1 MLSHVVQTNALEL
14 SIPGVAVGVWADG
27 EESYACHGVT
37 SLDNPLPVDPD
48 TLFEL
53 GSATKPFTAT
63 ALMRLVA
70 RGQVELDA
78 PVRRYI
84 PELRLKDERAA
95 AKITVL
101 NLLNHTAGLDWALL
115 ADTGDGDDALAAYV
129 ARLDELKLIA
139 APGIRASYSQS
150 GYNLAGRIIEKVT
163 SLTYE
168 NAVASLLLLPLGLAH
183 SFFLDSAIM
192 TRRFAVGHNPDANGR
207 LAVARDWK
215 RWRSNNP
222 GGGLV
227 SSASDQLR
235 WARFHL
241 GDGRAE
247 SGEQVLPV
255 KMLQQMKEPTVELR
269 GSTLGDAFGI
279 CWFLRDIDGVR
290 TVGHGG
296 SAHGQF
302 AELLIVPERNFA
314 VVSLA
319 NAGPNGI
326 PFNQAVV
333 RWALQHYLGVV
344 DRDPALVCALIRLLL
359 DRPWEVSR
367 TLTVITI
374 HRMVYGV
381 RFTPYSREENINES
395 NRPGPLRLRGFA
407 RAGRGGYP
415 SDQGRRGSGPRPRGV
430 GACRGLDADDRRAQ
444 VHAARDRA
452 AKAEEPCSWHGCRR
466 NGRGGRQ
473 GRDQAATWR

>member
-1 MLSHVVQTNALEL
+1 
-14 SIPGVAVGVWADG
+14 VWADG
-27 EESYACHGVT
+27 EEYYACHGVT
-37 SLDNPLPVDPD
+37 SLDNPLSVNSD
-48 TLFEL
+48 TLYEL
-53 GSATKPFTAT
+53 GSATKPLTAT
-63 ALMRLVA
+63 ALMCLVA
-70 RGQVELDA
+70 QRRVELQA

-84 PELRLKDERAA
+84 PELRLKDEQVAA
-95 AKITVL
+95 AITVL

-115 ADTGDGDDALAAYV
+115 VDTGDGDDALAAYV

-139 APGIRASYSQS
+139 PPGTRASYSQS

-163 SLTYE
+163 GLSYE
-168 NAVASLLLLPLGLAH
+168 NAIETLLLKPLGMAN
-183 SFFLDSAIM
+183 SFYSDSAIM
-192 TRRFAVGHNPDANGR
+192 TRRFAVGHNADENGK

-227 SSASDQLR
+227 SSTTDQLR

-247 SGEQVLPV
+247 SGEQLLPAE
-255 KMLQQMKEPTVELR
+255 LLHLMKEPTVELR

-279 CWFLRDIDGVR
+279 CWFLRDVDGVR

-302 AELLIVPERNFA
+302 AELLTVPERNFA

-333 RWALQHYLGVV
+333 RWALEHCLDVE
-344 DRDPALVCALIRLLL
+344 DRDPEPLPYDRARAQESAGTYENDAMRFVIVAGETGMTLEVGLKPEIRASFASDAPPDYPPAAIGLLPGDRDEYILI
-359 DRPWEVSR
+359 EGG
-367 TLTVITI
+367 
-374 HRMVYGV
+374 MKGQ
-381 RFTPYSREENINES
+381 
-395 NRPGPLRLRGFA
+395 RGFFTRDENGA
-407 RAGRGGYP
+407 VVGVDLAGRI
-415 SDQGRRGSGPRPRGV
+415 
-430 GACRGLDADDRRAQ
+430 
-444 VHAARDRA
+444 
-452 AKAEEPCSWHGCRR
+452 
-466 NGRGGRQ
+466 
-473 GRDQAATWR
+473 ATRV

>member
-1 MLSHVVQTNALEL
+1 MLSHFVQANALEL

-84 PELRLKDERAA
+84 PELRLEDERAA

-168 NAVASLLLLPLGLAH
+168 NAVASLLLQPLGLAH

-227 SSASDQLR
+227 SSARDQLR

-344 DRDPALVCALIRLLL
+344 DRDPEPLPYDPARAQEFAGTYENDAMRFVILAGETGMALEVGLKPEIRAGLASDAPPDYPPAAIGLLPGNGDDYILI
-359 DRPWEVSR
+359 EGG
-367 TLTVITI
+367 
-374 HRMVYGV
+374 MKGQ
-381 RFTPYSREENINES
+381 
-395 NRPGPLRLRGFA
+395 RGFFT
-407 RAGRGGYP
+407 RDEDGTVVGVDLAGRI
-415 SDQGRRGSGPRPRGV
+415 
-430 GACRGLDADDRRAQ
+430 
-444 VHAARDRA
+444 
-452 AKAEEPCSWHGCRR
+452 
-466 NGRGGRQ
+466 
-473 GRDQAATWR
+473 ATRVSAGEQFRES

>member
-1 MLSHVVQTNALEL
+1 MIAVEVKMLSDFVREKATEVGV
-14 SIPGVAVGVWADG
+14 PGVAVGVWADG
-27 EESYACHGVT
+27 KEYYACHGVT
-37 SLDNPLPVDPD
+37 SLDNPLSVNSD
-48 TLFEL
+48 TLYEL
-53 GSATKPFTAT
+53 GSATKPLTAT
-63 ALMRLVA
+63 ALMCLVA
-70 RGQVELDA
+70 QRRVELQA

-84 PELRLKDERAA
+84 PELRLKDEQVAA
-95 AKITVL
+95 AITVL

-115 ADTGDGDDALAAYV
+115 VDTGDGDDALAAYV

-139 APGIRASYSQS
+139 PPGTRASYSQS

-163 SLTYE
+163 GLSYE
-168 NAVASLLLLPLGLAH
+168 NAIETLLLKPLGMAN
-183 SFFLDSAIM
+183 SFYSDSAIM
-192 TRRFAVGHNPDANGR
+192 TRRFAVGHNPDENGK

-227 SSASDQLR
+227 SSTTDQLR

-247 SGEQVLPV
+247 SGEQLLPAE
-255 KMLQQMKEPTVELR
+255 LLHLMKEPTVELR

-279 CWFLRDIDGVR
+279 CWFLRDVDGVR

-302 AELLIVPERNFA
+302 AELLTVPERNFA

-333 RWALQHYLGVV
+333 RWALEHCLDVV
-344 DRDPALVCALIRLLL
+344 DRDPEPLPYDRARAQESAGTYENDAMRFVIVAGETGMTLEVGLKPEIRASFASDAPPDYPPAAIGLLPGDRDEYILI
-359 DRPWEVSR
+359 EGG
-367 TLTVITI
+367 
-374 HRMVYGV
+374 MKGQ
-381 RFTPYSREENINES
+381 
-395 NRPGPLRLRGFA
+395 RGFFTRDENGA
-407 RAGRGGYP
+407 VVGADLAGRI
-415 SDQGRRGSGPRPRGV
+415 
-430 GACRGLDADDRRAQ
+430 
-444 VHAARDRA
+444 
-452 AKAEEPCSWHGCRR
+452 
-466 NGRGGRQ
+466 
-473 GRDQAATWR
+473 ATRV

>member
-1 MLSHVVQTNALEL
+1 MIAVGVKMLSDFVREKATEVGV
-14 SIPGVAVGVWADG
+14 PGVAVGVWADG
-27 EESYACHGVT
+27 EEYYACHGVT
-37 SLDNPLPVDPD
+37 SLDNPLSVNSD
-48 TLFEL
+48 TLYEL
-53 GSATKPFTAT
+53 GSATKPLTAT
-63 ALMRLVA
+63 ALMCLVA
-70 RGQVELDA
+70 QRRVELQA

-84 PELRLKDERAA
+84 PELRLKDEQVAA
-95 AKITVL
+95 AITVL

-115 ADTGDGDDALAAYV
+115 VDTGDGDDALAAYV

-139 APGIRASYSQS
+139 PPGTRASYSQS

-163 SLTYE
+163 GLSYE
-168 NAVASLLLLPLGLAH
+168 NAIETLLLKPLGMAN
-183 SFFLDSAIM
+183 SFYSDSAIM
-192 TRRFAVGHNPDANGR
+192 TRRFAVGHNPDENGK

-227 SSASDQLR
+227 SSTTDQLR

-247 SGEQVLPV
+247 SGEQLLPAE
-255 KMLQQMKEPTVELR
+255 LLHLMKEPTVELR

-279 CWFLRDIDGVR
+279 CWFLRDVDGVR

-302 AELLIVPERNFA
+302 AELLTVPERNFA

-333 RWALQHYLGVV
+333 RWALEHCLDVV
-344 DRDPALVCALIRLLL
+344 DRDPEPLPYDRARAQESAGTYENDAMRFVIVAGETGMTLEVGLKPEIRASFASDAPPDYPPAAIGLLPGDRDEYILI
-359 DRPWEVSR
+359 EGG
-367 TLTVITI
+367 
-374 HRMVYGV
+374 MKGQ
-381 RFTPYSREENINES
+381 
-395 NRPGPLRLRGFA
+395 RGFFTRDENGA
-407 RAGRGGYP
+407 VVGVDLAGRI
-415 SDQGRRGSGPRPRGV
+415 
-430 GACRGLDADDRRAQ
+430 
-444 VHAARDRA
+444 
-452 AKAEEPCSWHGCRR
+452 
-466 NGRGGRQ
+466 
-473 GRDQAATWR
+473 ATRV